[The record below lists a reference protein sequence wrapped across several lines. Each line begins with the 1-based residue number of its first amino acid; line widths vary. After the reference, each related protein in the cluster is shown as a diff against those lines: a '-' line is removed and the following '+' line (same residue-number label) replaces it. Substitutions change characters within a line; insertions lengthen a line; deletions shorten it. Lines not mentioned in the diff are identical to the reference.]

1 MRQHPIQG
9 KTFASLLH
17 SHRTTAGLTQ
27 EALAEKA
34 GLSRR
39 GIADLERGA
48 RLAPYVGTVERLA
61 AGLELSETEQ
71 AALVA
76 AARMRRPPNA
86 AVTVHLVT
94 SAEGE
99 TTPTRRQ
106 NLPAHRVRLIGRD
119 EDLASAR
126 RALIHTDGR
135 LVTLIG
141 TGGCGKTRLA
151 LELAST
157 LVEEFFDGV
166 WLVELA
172 PLADAA
178 LVPQTILT
186 TLGLHERA
194 GEPAVTTLTR
204 SRAQLAAWTT
214 QQAGVSTP
222 HADDI

>member
-1 MRQHPIQG
+1 MQQHPIQG
-9 KTFASLLH
+9 KTFAALLR
-17 SHRTTAGLTQ
+17 SYRTTAGLTQ

-48 RLAPYVGTVERLA
+48 RLAPHISTPERLA
-61 AGLELSETEQ
+61 AGLELSEAER
-71 AALVA
+71 AALMA
-76 AARMRRPPNA
+76 AARVRPPWA
-86 AVTVHLVT
+86 AVGVHPLT
-94 SAEGE
+94 SGEG
-99 TTPTRRQ
+99 TATPTRRQ
-106 NLPAHRVRLIGRD
+106 NLPAHRVRLIGR
-119 EDLASAR
+119 EEELASAR
-126 RALIHTDGR
+126 HALIHADGR

-214 QQAGVSTP
+214 QQAEVSTP